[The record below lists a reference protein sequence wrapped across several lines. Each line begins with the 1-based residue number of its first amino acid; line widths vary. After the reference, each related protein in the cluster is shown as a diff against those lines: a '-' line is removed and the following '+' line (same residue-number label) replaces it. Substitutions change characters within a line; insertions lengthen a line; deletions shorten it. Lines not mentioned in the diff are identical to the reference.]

1 MRRTLLLAPWLLV
14 GVQRTV
20 LAAGTEDHAPPPP
33 VVSADAPLPA
43 GAVSVHEVADA
54 MAVGDLDLALARA
67 EAVMGQGPPRAAA
80 SAALVVGRIHRSR
93 GRLDR
98 ARVAFAEGLEL
109 GGPLAPW
116 LAWHQADALLEL
128 GDAEAALVA
137 CRRYLTRWTEGPH
150 RESCQELV
158 ALALAR
164 TGQVQEAELAAA
176 AWDGTHSEETIGES
190 VGLSIAAA
198 LVATDPD
205 QAARRYRALATT
217 FHMPGTAEAAD
228 RGLAALAAAGVEAAR
243 APWTL
248 GERQAR
254 AISLRDARVGDTAW
268 LAFEALAAEPDAS
281 EAALNWVVSELPGFA
296 SATRRQDVLAG
307 WWGERWA
314 ESPEDPDLAY
324 QVFRA
329 LERGG
334 RFADAF
340 ELGRRMASPPLGT
353 GPWSDALERVARD
366 GLLARQYAASVP
378 IFDELGK
385 ARGADGER
393 NRFYAAFAAL
403 QAGDHAGA
411 LERIE
416 AGLATDSLASGYRYW
431 RAKLLDTTD
440 PGAAADDRA
449 WILHHDPTS
458 WYALLLRAPSSSA
471 PGVRTGR
478 HPPREASS
486 VLPGVVDH
494 PGLPGFAP
502 FGSLPTSAFHD
513 PLSARE
519 AFADLHQRYGA
530 AFPELDAV
538 ADLVDIGLVELAG
551 PLFESV
557 VDDWRAR
564 LRRRD
569 KTARDWA
576 SHFDRDRMRLLYQHT
591 HDHADLTRVAWGLA
605 EAAAPSERAAVL
617 ALALPLAQARAV
629 WSAGHEHDVD
639 PMLVL
644 GLMRTESMYDVDAV
658 SPVGA
663 RGPMQIMPRTG
674 HLLAQRTGDTSF
686 HPGKLHDPDLAI
698 DYGVRYLDLLITR
711 FDGAWPLAVA
721 AYNGGPHNVSLWRGA
736 LGPDTPLDVF
746 VEHIPWKETRRYV
759 RTVSERYAD
768 YLSVYAPDHVLYLP
782 NDLGGDD
789 PTVVDF

>member
-1 MRRTLLLAPWLLV
+1 MRRTLLFAPWLLV
-14 GVQRTV
+14 GVQRSV
-20 LAAGTEDHAPPPP
+20 LAAGTDDVASPPRPVVAEAAPP
-33 VVSADAPLPA
+33 L
-43 GAVSVHEVADA
+43 GTVSVHAVADA
-54 MAVGDLDLALARA
+54 VAHGDLDLALVRA
-67 EAVMGQGPPRAAA
+67 EALMVEGTPRAAA
-80 SAALVVGRIHRSR
+80 AAALVVGRLHRSR
-93 GRLDR
+93 GHHAPAR
-98 ARVAFAEGLEL
+98 AAFAAGLAL

-116 LAWHQADALLEL
+116 LAWHEADTLLEV
-128 GDAEAALVA
+128 GEDGAALDA
-137 CRRYLTRWTEGPH
+137 CRRYLTRWSEGPH
-150 RESCQELV
+150 RESCQELI

-164 TGQVQEAELAAA
+164 TGQVREAELAAA
-176 AWDGTHSEETIGES
+176 AWDGTHSSEAIGES
-190 VGLSIAAA
+190 VGLAIAAS
-198 LVATDPD
+198 LVATDPT

-228 RGLAALAAAGVEAAR
+228 RGLAALAAQGVEAALT
-243 APWTL
+243 PWTL
-248 GERQAR
+248 SERQAR

-281 EAALNWVVSELPGFA
+281 EAALNWVASELPGFA
-296 SATRRQDVLAG
+296 SATRRQDVLAR

-314 ESPEDPDLAY
+314 EAPDEPDLAY

-334 RFADAF
+334 RYSEAF
-340 ELGRRMASPPLGT
+340 QLGRRMASPPPRT

-366 GLLARQYAASVP
+366 GLLARQYAASLP
-378 IFDELGK
+378 LLDELGK

-393 NRFYAAFAAL
+393 NRFYAAFAAV
-403 QAGDHAGA
+403 QAGDREGA
-411 LERIE
+411 LRRIE
-416 AGLATDSLASGYRYW
+416 AGLASDSLASGYRYW
-431 RAKLLDTTD
+431 RAKLLDISD
-440 PGAAADDRA
+440 PAAAADDRA
-449 WILHHDPTS
+449 WILRHDPTS
-458 WYALLLRAPSSSA
+458 WYALLLRAPPPSA
-471 PGVRTGR
+471 PRVRTGR
-478 HPPREASS
+478 LPAPEAPG
-486 VLPGVVDH
+486 VLPGVAPQLD
-494 PGLPGFAP
+494 LNGFAP

-513 PLSARE
+513 PVSARA
-519 AFADLHQRYGA
+519 AFDDLRQRYGS
-530 AFPELDAV
+530 AFPALDAV
-538 ADLVDIGLVELAG
+538 ADLVDIGLIELAG

-576 SHFDRDRMRLLYQHT
+576 SRFDRDRMRLLYQHT

-605 EAAAPSERAAVL
+605 ESAAPAERRAVL
-617 ALALPLAQARAV
+617 ALALPLAQSQAV
-629 WSAGHEHDVD
+629 WRAGRSHDVD

-674 HLLAQRTGDTSF
+674 HLLAQLSGDTSF
-686 HPGKLHDPDLAI
+686 HSGKLHNPDLAI
-698 DYGVRYLDLLITR
+698 DYGVRYLDLLIAR

-721 AYNGGPHNVSLWRGA
+721 AYNGGPHNVSLWRSA

-768 YLSVYAPDHVLYLP
+768 YLSVYAPDHALYLP
-782 NDLGGDD
+782 SDLGGDD
-789 PTVVDF
+789 PTLVDF